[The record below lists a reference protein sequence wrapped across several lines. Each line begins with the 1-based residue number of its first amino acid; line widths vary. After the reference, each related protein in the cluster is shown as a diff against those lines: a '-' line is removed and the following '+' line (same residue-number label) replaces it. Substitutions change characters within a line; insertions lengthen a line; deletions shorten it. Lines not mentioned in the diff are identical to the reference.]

1 MNIIIFAHSDSSPY
15 QRLNHAI
22 ASLDL
27 VQALEVYGQLNH
39 FCQRFR
45 TIAHHPDIIII
56 MPDGSEELDRLIDHR
71 ELFENTRTI
80 VILPQREEP
89 LLSKGHKLRP
99 SFITYCDD
107 DFGEII
113 AVLQHVYMNQAHC
126 HPPQAPS
133 ANPLEA

>member
-27 VQALEVYGQLNH
+27 DQSFEVYGQLNQ

-45 TIAHHPDIIII
+45 TIAHQPDIIII
-56 MPDGSEELDRLIDHR
+56 MPDGAEELDRLIHHR

-80 VILPQREEP
+80 VILPQREET
-89 LLSKGHKLRP
+89 LLSKGHKFRP
-99 SFITYCDD
+99 SFLTYYDG
-107 DFGEII
+107 DFGEVA
-113 AVLQHVYMNQAHC
+113 AVLQRVCLNQAPC
-126 HPPQAPS
+126 HHTHDRIC
-133 ANPLEA
+133 